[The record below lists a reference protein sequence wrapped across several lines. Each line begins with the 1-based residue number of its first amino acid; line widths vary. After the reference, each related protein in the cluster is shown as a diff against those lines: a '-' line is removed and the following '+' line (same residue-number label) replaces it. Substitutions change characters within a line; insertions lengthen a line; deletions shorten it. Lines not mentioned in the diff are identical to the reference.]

1 MSPPVRSLRSTSP
14 RTAAARA
21 GRAWAAACGRVR
33 AAAAA
38 ALALLVVGAAIAP
51 PVRAAEAEAAGAPVI
66 LVVGDSISAAY
77 GLPGGTG
84 WTDLLAKRLAER
96 RYPHRVVNA
105 SISGDT
111 TAGGRSRLPALLARH
126 KPAVVVIEL
135 GGNDALR
142 GGDLAATRAN
152 LDAMVVAAQAAR
164 ARVLI
169 VGMRVPPNYG
179 PVYGRGFEAL
189 FADVAKARKAALVP
203 FLFEGFG
210 ERNELF
216 QPDRIH
222 PAVEAQPLLLDNLW
236 PALEPLLKRR

>member
-1 MSPPVRSLRSTSP
+1 MPRLPSPLIRRLAT
-14 RTAAARA
+14 
-21 GRAWAAACGRVR
+21 
-33 AAAAA
+33 
-38 ALALLVVGAAIAP
+38 ALATLVLAVVGTAIAP
-51 PVRAAEAEAAGAPVI
+51 SARAAEAEAAGAPVI
-66 LVVGDSISAAY
+66 LIVGDSISAAY

-84 WTDLLAKRLAER
+84 WTDLLARRLAEQR
-96 RYPHRVVNA
+96 QPHRVVNA

-126 KPAVVVIEL
+126 KPAIVVIEL

-152 LDAMVVAAQAAR
+152 LEAMVVAAHAAR

-179 PVYGRGFEAL
+179 AAYGRGFEAL
-189 FADVAKARKAALVP
+189 FADVAKAHRTALVP
-203 FLFEGFG
+203 FFFEGFG
-210 ERNELF
+210 DRNDLF

-222 PAVEAQPLLLDNLW
+222 PSVAAQPLLLDNLW
-236 PALEPLLKRR
+236 PALAPLLKPR